1 MSNETG
7 NNLQMNNENVKNN
20 RVEKGT
26 SGSESSKSTA
36 ADAAM
41 EGTDDFEE
49 HFSQNSTAYN
59 MIEMRPDS
67 SYINAQFER
76 FINVDNPFRMVK
88 IALSDRGFI
97 CGSYMKLIQF
107 FSFINKTV

>member
-20 RVEKGT
+20 RAEKVT
-26 SGSESSKSTA
+26 QDSEGAKSTV
-36 ADAAM
+36 ADTTM
-41 EGTDDFEE
+41 EENDDFEK
-49 HFSQNSTAYN
+49 HFSQNAAAYN

-67 SYINAQFER
+67 SYINTQFER

-88 IALSDRGFI
+88 IALSDRG
-97 CGSYMKLIQF
+97 CLCTLLH
-107 FSFINKTV
+107 KTN